1 MKNRLVSVTG
11 FGMMSDSLVDVM
23 LKMIWFQ
30 SLQMIRPDELYDHIA
45 IA

>member
-30 SLQMIRPDELYDHIA
+30 SLQMIRPDELYGHIA